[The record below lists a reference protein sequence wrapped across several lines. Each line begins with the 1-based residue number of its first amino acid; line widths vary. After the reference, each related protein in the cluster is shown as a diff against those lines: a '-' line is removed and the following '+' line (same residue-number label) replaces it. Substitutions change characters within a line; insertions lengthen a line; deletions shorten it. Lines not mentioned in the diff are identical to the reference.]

1 MNRSLKLRIFVA
13 LLTVCVC
20 AWATCLPSAALAE
33 GTGVDFAPLVDPPPL
48 SPQEARLLATQEAAY
63 QEWLAEQDDSASI
76 EAIDAPYYHPWTPS
90 HKQANGYY
98 CGPATC
104 QIIDDYWGNYVSQAT
119 YAAKYSMC
127 PSPDGTVYSLMDDV
141 LRYYTG
147 KSYNYYGNI
156 SSSDTFYSKVQYGL
170 ETKHYP
176 ESVLVRI
183 DYQDH
188 PQWDPYRDPH
198 SGHIV
203 CLEAFDWRVDAE
215 SYRTVRFN
223 DPFNE
228 ADHYPSGGATYGHH
242 KYPRVTVWYGLD
254 ETVSNAMIY

>member
-1 MNRSLKLRIFVA
+1 MNRSFKLRIFVA
-13 LLTVCVC
+13 MLTVFM
-20 AWATCLPSAALAE
+20 WATWLPSAALAE
-33 GTGVDFAPLVDPPPL
+33 GTGVDFAPLIDPPPL
-48 SPQEARLLATQEAAY
+48 APKEARLLAEQEAAY
-63 QEWLAEQDDSASI
+63 QEWLACQDDSASI
-76 EAIDAPYYHPWTPS
+76 EAIDAPYYYLWTPS

-127 PSPDGTVYSLMDDV
+127 PSSNGTVYNVMDDV

-147 KSYNYYGNI
+147 KTYNYYGGI
-156 SSSDTFYSKVQYGL
+156 SSSDTFYLKVQYGL

-183 DYQDH
+183 NPTAH
-188 PQWDPYRDPH
+188 EQWEPYEYYH

-215 SYRTVRFN
+215 GYRTVRFN

-228 ADHYPSGGATYGHH
+228 ADYYSSGGATYGHH